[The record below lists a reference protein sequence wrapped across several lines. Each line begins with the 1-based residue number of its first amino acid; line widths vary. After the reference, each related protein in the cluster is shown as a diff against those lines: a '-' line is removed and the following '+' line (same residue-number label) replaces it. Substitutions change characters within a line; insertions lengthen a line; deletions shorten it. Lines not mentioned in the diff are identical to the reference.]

1 MSDIEKVKQLREAT
15 GAGFKDCNLAIK
27 ESAGDLDKAV
37 EILRVKGISKASK
50 KMSRDAKEGV
60 IATSGDE
67 NKISI
72 IEINCETDFVAK
84 NDDFVSFAKELSEL
98 NNQNSSDLEKLNKS
112 KMANG
117 ETVEDSLVALIAKM
131 GEKITLGKAK
141 TFSQPGSKN
150 FNYLH
155 TVVKDNLSKLSVITS
170 LETSNN
176 SEDVKAF
183 GKQLSMHIAASN
195 PLALSSDLID
205 KDLLQKEQDLVT
217 EELKNS
223 GKPEEIAQKISL
235 GKMNKFK
242 EENALLT
249 QAWVMEPKKKVQD
262 IIKELNIPDLKIN
275 NFLRIKIGE

>member
-67 NKISI
+67 NKISV

-98 NNQNSSDLEKLNKS
+98 NNQNGSDLEKLNKS
-112 KMANG
+112 KMTNG

-131 GEKITLGKAK
+131 GEKITVGKAK
-141 TFSQPGSKN
+141 TFNQSGSKN

-155 TVVKDNLSKLSVITS
+155 TVVKDNLSKLSVIAS
-170 LETSNN
+170 LETSDD
-176 SEDVKAF
+176 SDVVKAF

-205 KDLLQKEQDLVT
+205 KDLLKKEQNLVT
-217 EELKNS
+217 EELKSS
-223 GKPEEIAQKISL
+223 GKPEEIVQKISL

-262 IIKELNIPDLKIN
+262 IIKELNISDLKIN
-275 NFLRIKIGE
+275 DFFRIKIGE